1 MHGWW
6 LGGFQTVLNR
16 MTVSNFDFTMHVLL
30 FLHTQRVI
38 ARQEERNTKKA
49 AGIEEVVE
57 HEESDDEDV
66 IEY

>member
-1 MHGWW
+1 M
-6 LGGFQTVLNR
+6 GGFQTVLNR

-38 ARQEERNTKKA
+38 ARQQEKKNKKA

-57 HEESDDEDV
+57 DEESDDEDI

>member
-1 MHGWW
+1 
-6 LGGFQTVLNR
+6 

-38 ARQEERNTKKA
+38 ARQEERNTKK
-49 AGIEEVVE
+49 EEVVE
-57 HEESDDEDV
+57 NEESDDDDV

>member
-1 MHGWW
+1 
-6 LGGFQTVLNR
+6 

-57 HEESDDEDV
+57 DEESDDEDV